1 MPAAKRPATAK
12 PAVPKKKRPGKNETP
27 PPETTLDSKKKAMAA
42 EEAKLRAQM
51 ERYQSL
57 IENAP
62 KLAKERERRQREQY
76 VTRASKTDQR
86 GASRTVLPDRRYEL
100 NAGVP
105 ARQRRLRAE
114 RNQGRMMFFVL
125 LVVFAGIIFWL
136 YTTMMHG

>member
-1 MPAAKRPATAK
+1 MPAARRPATAK
-12 PAVPKKKRPGKNETP
+12 NAVPKKKRKGEEEP
-27 PPETTLDSKKKAMAA
+27 PPETTLDSKKKAISA

-51 ERYQSL
+51 ERYQNL

-76 VTRASKTDQR
+76 VTRASRTDQR
-86 GASRTVLPDRRYEL
+86 GVSRAVLPDRRYEL

-105 ARQRRLRAE
+105 ARQKRLRAE

-125 LVVFAGIIFWL
+125 LIIFAVIICWL
-136 YTTMMHG
+136 YLTMGR